1 MSNTNRGMSVPQAKA
16 LAADPTIAPGVMV
29 RLANA
34 YPETWEVLLANPSTY
49 PELRGWLKKSI
60 DDAASGSSQSS
71 SETTSRRASKKTSPS
86 KSTRRKRRL
95 VRTKTAFSR
104 SFVAIVLASVM
115 VGGLVYA
122 REQVRIS
129 QPEPGIISTID
140 IQAYDQDQAP
150 AWRYALSG
158 DADSD
163 CAKYGVTTFSQGLAI
178 LLVQNDVTKEEC
190 RDAEEPMDSTL
201 TMLDLQTGTEK
212 WRIDIAK
219 ELPWTK
225 KWQKQLIEIPGLDVV
240 MVKFVNVNG
249 PDAGDDNATTDEDDP
264 DRKWKTIVPYNALN
278 GKITDV
284 VIAGSDAQPTMQTPV
299 LEVSGIPGNSSEIL
313 VMTNGSESDF
323 RYSRFE
329 AKQPTDP
336 LWHLES
342 DLQPIEG
349 NPLVGNAF
357 VLGREQE
364 DTPVAIDI
372 DTGLNVEWNGR
383 AGGQLLNIKGNH
395 VQVFSDCDAS
405 TVSNEDCQGG
415 REGKETTLYGID
427 AVGNEKWSDSATG
440 FAVSRDDSYRI
451 QRTSQE
457 LDHLFVLNG
466 ENNHDLSLLDPDT
479 GVAQWTLPIEAYEFV
494 ISRFGNSQFV
504 PIYFAKENEDE
515 TSTFSLL
522 NTQGPQLG
530 TEIPIAGDTERVDG
544 ASIFTGYLVDDP
556 DREVYIADIESG
568 EAPSVDSVDST
579 PADEG
584 EPEGESEEGSEDE
597 VRTCVR
603 GIVLLSGSES
613 WSRQCNGKQSIVKVA
628 GYWLFFD
635 KTSGSKELTPLAIM
649 EVID

>member
-60 DDAASGSSQSS
+60 DDAASGSGESS
-71 SETTSRRASKKTSPS
+71 GETTSRRASKKTSPS

-122 REQVRIS
+122 REQVLMA
-129 QPEPGIISTID
+129 QPEPGILTTLD
-140 IQAYDQDQAP
+140 IQNYSQDVSP
-150 AWRYALSG
+150 AWRYQLSG
-158 DADSD
+158 DVDSD
-163 CAKYGVTTFSQGLAI
+163 CAEYAINTFRQGLAI
-178 LLVQNDVTKEEC
+178 VLVQNDITKEEC
-190 RDAEEPMDSTL
+190 RDAEEPMGSTL

-212 WRIDIAK
+212 WKIDFSD
-219 ELPWTK
+219 ELSWTT
-225 KWQKQLIEIPGLDVV
+225 KWQKQLIEVPGLDVV
-240 MVKFVNVNG
+240 MVKFVDVNG
-249 PDAGDDNATTDEDDP
+249 PDAGDDTATTDEDDP
-264 DRKWKTIVPYNALN
+264 DRKMKTIVPYNALN
-278 GKITDV
+278 GRITDA
-284 VIAGSDAQPTMQTPV
+284 VIAGSDVQPTLQAPV

-313 VMTNGSESDF
+313 VMSNGSEGDF

-329 AKQPTDP
+329 AKKPTKD
-336 LWHLES
+336 LWYLES

-349 NPLVGNAF
+349 NPLVGSAF

-372 DTGLNVEWNGR
+372 NTGLNVEWNGR

-427 AVGNEKWSDSATG
+427 AAGNEKWSFSATG

-451 QRTSQE
+451 QRTSPE
-457 LDHLFVLNG
+457 LDHLFVLSG
-466 ENNHDLSLLDPDT
+466 ENNHDLSLFDPAT

-494 ISRFGNSQFV
+494 VSRSGNSVFV
-504 PIYFAKENEDE
+504 PLYFSKEEEDE

-522 NTQGPQLG
+522 NTQDSSLGPEL
-530 TEIPIAGDTERVDG
+530 PIAGDTERVDG
-544 ASIFTGYLVDDP
+544 ASNLTGYLVDDP
-556 DREVYIADIESG
+556 DRAVYIEDIESG
-568 EAPSVDSVDST
+568 EAPSVESVDSA
-579 PADEG
+579 PAEEG
-584 EPEGESEEGSEDE
+584 EPEGESEEESKDE
-597 VRTCVR
+597 IRTCVR
-603 GIVLLSGSES
+603 GIELSSGSES

-628 GYWLFFD
+628 GYWLLVD
-635 KTSGSKELTPLAIM
+635 RTSGAEELIPLAIM